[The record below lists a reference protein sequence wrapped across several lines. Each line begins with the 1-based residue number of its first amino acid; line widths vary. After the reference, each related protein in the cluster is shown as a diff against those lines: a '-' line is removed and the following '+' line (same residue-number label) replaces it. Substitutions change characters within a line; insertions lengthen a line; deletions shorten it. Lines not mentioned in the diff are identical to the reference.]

1 MSLRARI
8 AAGCRALVQRRRV
21 ERELDDELAAYLE
34 AAADEQVR
42 AGMTPEAARRT
53 ARAAFGSVAAVK
65 DHTRDAGWESSVE
78 GLWQD
83 VRYALRALRR
93 APGFAATVFLTL
105 TIAIAGNTAIF
116 QLADAVRLR
125 PLPVDRPE
133 QLFEVRMTHPER
145 GRMGTFSGRRPL
157 FTYPLWDDFRH
168 RQRAFSAVVAWGG
181 YPVNVAPGSTAQFEQ
196 GLWVN
201 GGFFTALGITPH
213 LGRLLTE
220 QDDRPGCAAPVAVL
234 GYAFWRRQYGG
245 DPSVIG
251 KPISLDGHP
260 FEIVGVAPRAFV
272 GLEVGRRFDV
282 ATPLCAERVLNAERS
297 ALVDRAWWWLTVVGR
312 LAPGWTA
319 SRASA
324 HLASISAETFH
335 ATLPPGLEAGVTDA
349 YRSSTLGAYPAS
361 TGVSGTVREEY
372 TTPLSVLLGLSVV
385 VLLIASANIATLLLA
400 RATARERDAAVR
412 LALGASRARLVR
424 QLLMESAVLAALGAL
439 AGTLAAQPL
448 SEGLVALLQSSG
460 FQFFAI
466 GFDLQPNWRVLAFSI
481 GAASATCLL
490 FGLVPALLATRPSRS
505 ALVRGLTR
513 AGADARPQSRLRA
526 GLVVAQISLA
536 LMLVVAAL
544 LLTRTL
550 RNLATANHG
559 FDADD
564 VIAVVVQHP
573 DVAPDRRRQAA
584 EQLLAAVRAMPGAP
598 RAATASMFPLS
609 GESWSGR
616 VVVDGVPIERQTYFN
631 RVSDD
636 YFATLGMRFLAGRD
650 FSPADGPAAP
660 RVAIVNTS
668 FARELLRRANP
679 IGATFAF
686 PPRPGQPVS
695 PIEVIGVVADAR
707 HLGVRDPFEPMAFFP
722 ISQQSRSPEYVNL
735 LVKLPPAGATRDV
748 IETITRVEPTAVL
761 FTVPLQWQIA
771 DQTVRERLLAV
782 LSSTFAAVA
791 ALLALLG
798 LYGAVAYGVAQRVQ
812 EIGIRMALGAR
823 GTDIVTTFLRQSLW
837 LSGVG
842 VVAGVIAAA
851 VAAPYLESLL
861 FGLNP
866 RDPAVFVVVAI
877 AFPMVAMAAAYVPAR
892 RATRIDPV
900 TVLRG
905 E

>member
-1 MSLRARI
+1 
-8 AAGCRALVQRRRV
+8 
-21 ERELDDELAAYLE
+21 
-34 AAADEQVR
+34 
-42 AGMTPEAARRT
+42 MTPEAARRT

-83 VRYALRALRR
+83 VRYAMRALRR
-93 APGFAATVFLTL
+93 APGFSATVFLTL

-133 QLFEVRMTHPER
+133 QLLEVRMTHPER

-157 FTYPLWDDFRH
+157 FTYPLWDEFRH
-168 RQRAFSAVVAWGG
+168 RQRAFSALVAWGA
-181 YPVNVAPGSTAQFEQ
+181 YPVNVAPGNTAQAEQ

-220 QDDRPGCAAPVAVL
+220 QDDRPGCGAPVAVL
-234 GYAFWRRQYGG
+234 GYGFWTRQYGG

-251 KPISLDGHP
+251 RPISLDGHP

-282 ATPLCAERVLNAERS
+282 ATPLCAERILNTERS
-297 ALVDRAWWWLTVVGR
+297 ALADRAWWWLTVVGR

-335 ATLPPGLEAGVTDA
+335 ATLPPGLEARVTDA
-349 YRSSTLGAYPAS
+349 YLSSTLGAYPAS

-372 TTPLSVLLGLSVV
+372 GTPLSVLLGLSGV

-412 LALGASRARLVR
+412 LALGASRPRLIR
-424 QLLMESAVLAALGAL
+424 QLLMESAILAALGAIV
-439 AGTLAAQPL
+439 GTLAAQPL

-490 FGLVPALLATRPSRS
+490 FGLAPALLATRPARS
-505 ALVRGLTR
+505 ALVRGLAR

-526 GLVVAQISLA
+526 ALVMAQISLA

-550 RNLATANHG
+550 RNLATADHG

-564 VIAVVVQHP
+564 VIVVVVQHP
-573 DVAPDRRRQAA
+573 DVPPHRRRQAA
-584 EQLLAAVRAMPGAP
+584 AQLLAAVRAMPGAP
-598 RAATASMFPLS
+598 RAATTSNFPLT
-609 GESWSGR
+609 ESWSGR
-616 VVVDGVPIERQTYFN
+616 VVVDGVSIERQTYFN
-631 RVSDD
+631 RVSED
-636 YFATLGMRFLAGRD
+636 YFATLGIRFLAGRD
-650 FSPADGPAAP
+650 FGPADDPDAP

-668 FARELLRRANP
+668 FAREQLRRANP
-679 IGATFAF
+679 IGATFTF
-686 PPRPGQPVS
+686 SPRPGQPVV
-695 PIEVIGVVADAR
+695 PIEVIGMVADAR
-707 HLGVRDPFEPMAFFP
+707 HLGLRDPFEPMAFFP
-722 ISQQSRSPEYVNL
+722 VAQHSRPPGYVNL
-735 LVKLPPAGATRDV
+735 LVKLATPGAARAV
-748 IETITRVEPTAVL
+748 AETVARVEPTAVL
-761 FTVPLQWQIA
+761 FTVPLRWQI
-771 DQTVRERLLAV
+771 DEQTVRERLLAV

-798 LYGAVAYGVAQRVQ
+798 LYGAVAYGVAQRAQ

-842 VVAGVIAAA
+842 VAVGVIAAA

-861 FGLNP
+861 YGLNP

-877 AFPMVAMAAAYVPAR
+877 AFPVVALVAAYVPAR